1 MTLEFNLLN
10 SHIHD
15 VTKNAFNFA
24 EGAKELSN
32 LSYNFSMKNLQTIL
46 LVLAGLYV
54 SMLLLTIN
62 VVYIAA
68 FKPSEEP
75 PPRSPATN
83 PAPSPSGSAVS
94 PPTTAHQ
101 QQQIPSFSSPITPPV
116 QQQQSPI
123 IPGVIPTQPEEEQ
136 QQPEPIVPGGTQE
149 QQPDK
154 VTPLGPVQGFK
165 ATGTVNSVIS
175 TPSIRWI
182 ATGNWSMFA
191 GNGNIISFITNMTW
205 YNNNGTGSH
214 THEFLKFVPTGG
226 NVTLGS
232 DNSLHLN
239 GLIDVGTDRRA
250 VWKNVHSLIDI
261 KGGRTLTISVDDKE
275 TNNHF
280 AGQPI
285 YGVVTSLIRCSDEPG
300 PNMEVLPP
308 CTPPSA

>member
-1 MTLEFNLLN
+1 M
-10 SHIHD
+10 
-15 VTKNAFNFA
+15 
-24 EGAKELSN
+24 
-32 LSYNFSMKNLQTIL
+32 FSMKNLETIPF
-46 LVLAGLYV
+46 VLAGLYV

-75 PPRSPATN
+75 PSRAPTTN
-83 PAPSPSGSAVS
+83 PVPSPSGSAVS
-94 PPTTAHQ
+94 PPTIAQ
-101 QQQIPSFSSPITPPV
+101 QQRIPSFSSPMTPPV
-116 QQQQSPI
+116 QQQQNPI
-123 IPGVIPTQPEEEQ
+123 IPGVIPAQPEEEQ
-136 QQPEPIVPGGTQE
+136 QQQQEQAEPIVPGSAQE
-149 QQPDK
+149 QQQQQEQADK
-154 VTPLGPVQGFK
+154 ITPLGPVQGFK
-165 ATGTVNSVIS
+165 AIGTVNSVIS

-214 THEFLKFVPTGG
+214 THEFLKFIPTGG

-239 GLIDVGTDRRA
+239 GLMDVGTDNRA
-250 VWKNVHSLIDI
+250 VWKNVHSVIDI
-261 KGGRTLTISVDDKE
+261 KGGRTISISVDDKE
-275 TNNHF
+275 TNKHF
-280 AGQPI
+280 AGQPV

-308 CTPPSA
+308 CTPSNA

>member
-1 MTLEFNLLN
+1 
-10 SHIHD
+10 
-15 VTKNAFNFA
+15 
-24 EGAKELSN
+24 
-32 LSYNFSMKNLQTIL
+32 MKNLQTIL
-46 LVLAGLYV
+46 FILAGLYV

-75 PPRSPATN
+75 PSRSPTTS

-94 PPTTAHQ
+94 PPTIAQ
-101 QQQIPSFSSPITPPV
+101 QQRIPSFSSPITPPV
-116 QQQQSPI
+116 RQEQNPI
-123 IPGVIPTQPEEEQ
+123 IPGVIPAQPEEEQ
-136 QQPEPIVPGGTQE
+136 QQEPIVPDSAQE
-149 QQPDK
+149 QQEHPDK
-154 VTPLGPVQGFK
+154 ITPQGPVQGFK
-165 ATGTVNSVIS
+165 AIGTVNSVIF

-232 DNSLHLN
+232 DNSLRLN
-239 GLIDVGTDRRA
+239 GLMDVGTDHRT

-261 KGGRTLTISVDDKE
+261 KRGKTISVSVDDKE

-308 CTPPSA
+308 CTSSST